1 MSAVVQEDV
10 MQPNVGTPFAPR
22 PSSAPGRL
30 SRVSDLDP
38 DLADLPPDLADLV
51 LVDHHCH
58 GLVRRDLDRP
68 EFEAMLTEAAAPSPL
83 AGSLF
88 DSQIGLAVRRW
99 CSPVLDLPAH
109 APAEEYLARRAE
121 LGADEVNRR
130 LMAATGTQTFLVDT
144 GYVPEPIT
152 TPVELAALT
161 GGRGYEIVR
170 LETLA
175 ENVLADGSAA
185 NFAEGFRTRLAAL
198 APHAAGVKSI
208 AAYRAGLA
216 LEGARPSDAEVAVAA
231 GRALTAAGRGPLR
244 IADPV
249 LHRFLVW
256 SGIDLQ
262 LPVQFHVGY
271 GDADVDLH
279 RGDPLLL
286 TELLRATESAGVP
299 VMLLHNYPFHRN
311 AGYLAQVFGHV
322 FVDVGLATHNV
333 GQRSG
338 ALIAEL
344 LELAPFG
351 KVLFSSDAFGL
362 AELYLLGTVLFR
374 RGLGRYLAE
383 GVVEDAWTAADA
395 ARIAAMIG
403 AGNAARAYRLG

>member
-1 MSAVVQEDV
+1 V
-10 MQPNVGTPFAPR
+10 P
-22 PSSAPGRL
+22 
-30 SRVSDLDP
+30 VSDLDP
-38 DLADLPPDLADLV
+38 DLADLP

-58 GLVRRDLDRP
+58 GLVRRDLERP

-83 AGSLF
+83 GGSLF

-99 CSPVLDLPAH
+99 CAPVLDLPTH
-109 APAEEYLARRAE
+109 APAVEYLARRSE

-130 LMAATGTQTFLVDT
+130 LLAATGTQTFLVDT
-144 GYVPEPIT
+144 GYLPEPIT
-152 TPVELAALT
+152 TPDELAALT
-161 GGRGYEIVR
+161 GGRAREIVR
-170 LETLA
+170 LEALA
-175 ENVLADGSAA
+175 EEVLAEGGAA
-185 NFAEGFRTRLAAL
+185 DFGERFRTRLAAR
-198 APHAAGVKSI
+198 AADAAGVKSI

-216 LEGARPSDAEVAVAA
+216 LEGARPSDAEVALAA
-231 GRALTAAGRGPLR
+231 DRVLTAGGGLR

-286 TELLRATESAGVP
+286 TDLLRATEPAGVP

-333 GQRSG
+333 GHRSG
-338 ALIAEL
+338 ALLAEL

-383 GVVEDAWTAADA
+383 GVTEDAWTASDA

-403 AGNAARAYRLG
+403 AGNAERAYRLD